1 MNRSLLGLALS
12 VALFTFAAPGY
23 SMTATVTSTAQPAAA
38 PSAPGAAKTS
48 TATTSATT
56 SDAAKPTVPSAS
68 SVTRP
73 AAVLSAPG
81 VPAKFNA
88 APGKAATPRSTHGPI
103 LPSVAPQSV
112 PRPPN
117 SAAWAATAT
126 SDNSTGMRKGTLQA
140 FNAGAGAFQ
149 VYGQK
154 LTFNPQRVKVF
165 NAGGK
170 PASVFSLKTGASVRF
185 TLDPADLQHRRVA
198 VIYTN

>member
-12 VALFTFAAPGY
+12 AALFSFTAPSY

-48 TATTSATT
+48 TATTNAAT
-56 SDAAKPTVPSAS
+56 PTVPSAS

-88 APGKAATPRSTHGPI
+88 APVKAATPRSAHGPI

-117 SAAWAATAT
+117 SAAWVATAT
-126 SDNSTGMRKGTLQA
+126 SDNNSGMRKGTLQA
-140 FNAGAGAFQ
+140 FNAGAGTFQ

-170 PASVFSLKTGASVRF
+170 PSSVFSLKSGASVRF

-198 VIYTN
+198 VIYAN